1 MTNNID
7 SSYSH
12 TTRNAQLLKLVMIWG
27 LGVSGSILG
36 SIGITIL
43 GYMLVKANYPNPSEW
58 SAELLGAGFG
68 MVLSIP
74 LGSLCGGLAGTA
86 IFSMRGN
93 SQRTT
98 RNTGI
103 VTLVVSALIA
113 GVVLVP
119 TGFIMFI
126 LEHI

>member
-7 SSYSH
+7 SSNSH
-12 TTRNAQLLKLVMIWG
+12 TTRNAQFLNLVLIWG
-27 LGVSGSILG
+27 LAVSSSILG
-36 SIGITIL
+36 SIVITIL
-43 GYMLVKANYPNPSEW
+43 GYMLAKANYPNPSEW

-86 IFSMRGN
+86 ILSMRGY
-93 SQRTT
+93 SQRPT
-98 RNTGI
+98 RNASI
-103 VTLVVSALIA
+103 VACLAGALFS